1 MNLLALS
8 VNEKCYMVLFVFHG
22 GKLTEESLISN
33 LKFNNYVMR
42 ILNLFDWL
50 ASVKNMTKKEVE
62 VINVQ
67 RVTDIVTGKTVI
79 QLGIGTPTPVTPE
92 IEKRINTED
101 NIPTEVYTNFLQIML
116 PMEVSNLYTVGSKWT
131 LEIGNDGR
139 VIISKAVEKDVHGLH

>member
-1 MNLLALS
+1 
-8 VNEKCYMVLFVFHG
+8 
-22 GKLTEESLISN
+22 
-33 LKFNNYVMR
+33 MR

-79 QLGIGTPTPVTPE
+79 QVGIGTPTPVTPE

-139 VIISKAVEKDVHGLH
+139 VIISKAVEKDVHGYFFLLPCL